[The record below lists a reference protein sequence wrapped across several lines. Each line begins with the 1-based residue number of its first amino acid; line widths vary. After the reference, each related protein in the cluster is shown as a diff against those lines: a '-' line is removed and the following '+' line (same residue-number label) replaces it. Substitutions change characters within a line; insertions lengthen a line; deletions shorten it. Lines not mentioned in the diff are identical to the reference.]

1 MAFTWNLSLPAASPR
16 QTLGLFLFCLPPGC
30 TTMTTAEGGS
40 HSAKRDQAGNGPLS
54 QEWLGGSGK
63 GLLIEQSSG
72 LLTAP
77 A

>member
-16 QTLGLFLFCLPPGC
+16 QTLRLFLFSFAAGLHDNDSSRRREPQRQEGPG
-30 TTMTTAEGGS
+30 
-40 HSAKRDQAGNGPLS
+40 GNGPLS